1 MSNPKNET
9 HDIPQPPC
17 DIQIDKEIKPIQNDE
32 ECNVEAP
39 AAPKPKRPY
48 RWKGERTRTRS
59 PEHNQK
65 ISKSLSGRQLSEEH
79 KAAISEAMIGNQNFQ

>member
-1 MSNPKNET
+1 MSNPKNDTDDTPE
-9 HDIPQPPC
+9 PLY
-17 DIQIDKEIKPIQNDE
+17 DIQIENEIKPIQNNE

-39 AAPKPKRPY
+39 TTPKPKRPY